1 MIGFQPG
8 TNPLSLYDELRT
20 LAAPVTT
27 FVSGGKFADRSQAMD
42 QNLKNA
48 IMSQYDKTGIMSGAL
63 GYSDFD
69 KSQTP
74 ETAFPNLDTMR
85 SNLLSGKMSPAQFA
99 NATTL
104 GRLNYDIDPNTGKVT
119 FGSNAYNFDPANA
132 VIDPS
137 DSFGAKAFSYLAGKA
152 NERNREINPDIS
164 IPVDYLRG
172 FGRDFSQF
180 GDPDSFRSRMSN
192 NRFDELP
199 STRQTSSPRSA
210 GAENIKEEG
219 IFSLGDILADLGR
232 KGVEGFKDIAGRG
245 IGFNVGTNAGYMLGG
260 IPVALAGGVL
270 GALKGG
276 NLFDGGGGMAPD
288 LQRSLYGEYGADSIG
303 RLGSGIMAGY
313 NPRAGNLL
321 NRAVQRRQNVLR
333 SMKNIP
339 GYKGLNYDPLTDFIN
354 QQVKEQTKYYGGT
367 GATDVTGS
375 SDYTSTGSP
384 TSMGSTHGGAGG
396 RPY

>member
-1 MIGFQPG
+1 MD
-8 TNPLSLYDELRT
+8 LSQLTDSELQQLSNVGNFAAMGE
-20 LAAPVTT
+20 LAN
-27 FVSGGKFADRSQAMD
+27 RR
-42 QNLKNA
+42 NA
-48 IMSQYDKTGIMSGAL
+48 IVRNLEIDPQGDIKTFNMSQGTLKSNRVENNDLESQNDGA
-63 GYSDFD
+63 F
-69 KSQTP
+69 
-74 ETAFPNLDTMR
+74 
-85 SNLLSGKMSPAQFA
+85 
-99 NATTL
+99 
-104 GRLNYDIDPNTGKVT
+104 
-119 FGSNAYNFDPANA
+119 
-132 VIDPS
+132 
-137 DSFGAKAFSYLAGKA
+137 
-152 NERNREINPDIS
+152 
-164 IPVDYLRG
+164 IP
-172 FGRDFSQF
+172 
-180 GDPDSFRSRMSN
+180 
-192 NRFDELP
+192 
-199 STRQTSSPRSA
+199 
-210 GAENIKEEG
+210 KEETG
-219 IFSLGDILADLGR
+219 IFSLSDILADLGR
-232 KGVEGFKDIAGRG
+232 KGVEGFKDIASRG

>member
-1 MIGFQPG
+1 
-8 TNPLSLYDELRT
+8 L
-20 LAAPVTT
+20 
-27 FVSGGKFADRSQAMD
+27 KFS
-42 QNLKNA
+42 K
-48 IMSQYDKTGIMSGAL
+48 GIL
-63 GYSDFD
+63 FPSDFS
-69 KSQTP
+69 KLLKQEANRKPSGQHT
-74 ETAFPNLDTMR
+74 LDDE
-85 SNLLSGKMSPAQFA
+85 
-99 NATTL
+99 
-104 GRLNYDIDPNTGKVT
+104 Y
-119 FGSNAYNFDPANA
+119 YN
-132 VIDPS
+132 
-137 DSFGAKAFSYLAGKA
+137 
-152 NERNREINPDIS
+152 
-164 IPVDYLRG
+164 
-172 FGRDFSQF
+172 
-180 GDPDSFRSRMSN
+180 
-192 NRFDELP
+192 FDELP

-260 IPVALAGGVL
+260 IPVALAGGVF

-354 QQVKEQTKYYGGT
+354 LL
-367 GATDVTGS
+367 ATA
-375 SDYTSTGSP
+375 
-384 TSMGSTHGGAGG
+384 HL
-396 RPY
+396 